1 MGDIQLMMK
10 IQEIAR
16 EMGARNLVVGAAGNI
31 STRLDGHRV
40 LISKRGADF
49 NRATERDFVE
59 VAYDG
64 TLLSPEGTP
73 TSEKDLHLQM
83 YQRPDINAVIHTHS
97 PYATAI
103 AVLRKPIPQIVD
115 EMGFILGG
123 EVRVTPYAQPGTFE
137 LAKQAVATIEDRMG
151 ILLANHGVL
160 AVGRNLDEALKVAVL
175 IEHVAFIY
183 LLASSAQSEVFS
195 LPIEAIDHQN
205 SLFRRR
211 G

>member
-1 MGDIQLMMK
+1 MGVNQLIKK
-10 IQEIAR
+10 IQIIAR

-31 STRLDGHRV
+31 SSRLDGQRV
-40 LISKRGADF
+40 LISKKGADF
-49 NRATERDFVE
+49 NRATESDFVE

-64 TLLSPEGTP
+64 TLLSLEGTP
-73 TSEKDLHLQM
+73 TSEKDLHLHM

-97 PYATAI
+97 PYATAV

-115 EMGFILGG
+115 EMGFVLGG
-123 EVRVTPYAQPGTFE
+123 EVRVAPYAQPGTLE
-137 LAKQAVATIEDRMG
+137 LARQAVATLEDRMG

-160 AVGRNLDEALKVAVL
+160 SVGRDLDEALKVAIL

-183 LLASSAQSEVFS
+183 LMASSAQSEVFS
-195 LPIEAIDHQN
+195 LPMEAVDHQN